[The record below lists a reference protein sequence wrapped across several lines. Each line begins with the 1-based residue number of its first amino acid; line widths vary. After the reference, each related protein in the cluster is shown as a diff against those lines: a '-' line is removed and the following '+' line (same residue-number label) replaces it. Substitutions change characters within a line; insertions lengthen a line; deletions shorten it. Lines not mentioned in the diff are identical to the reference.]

1 VPRWSLRLLGP
12 FSFDPDVTTLV
23 SFRSDKVRALL
34 AYLASEPGRP
44 WSRSALAGLLWPD
57 RPEPVARTN
66 LRNALSNLR
75 LVLDDAR
82 AVPPYLVVSPT
93 DVRVDVAADHWVDVA
108 ALHDLGEP
116 AGGATHDAD
125 DPGTVARLERALALI
140 RGDFL
145 EGFSLDSGP
154 FADWMTTMRDR
165 SRSVTVRTARALALA
180 YARQGDPIAAE
191 AATRRWLAFEP
202 WDESAHRHL
211 MRVLARQGQRSAAL
225 AQHEACRRVLAEE
238 LGIEPAAETAQLAAA
253 IQAGEVGAEPSIAA
267 AMWPGLAS
275 PADLDARLFV
285 ARAPELAALDAALR
299 RVDAAG
305 AGAMFV
311 IGEAGSGKTELL
323 VEFARRAQD
332 DDPGLLV
339 LWGHGSSFT
348 GHGHPFEPFVQ
359 VARMLCG
366 EAEAPPQARVQRA
379 EQARRT
385 WRRLAAIV
393 DAFLEH
399 GSELLGRFVSTRSLQ
414 GFARQHAGV
423 DEDRIVRLETLAAR
437 GRSPP
442 SPGSSSILLEQ
453 FTAVVRCLASRQRML
468 LLLDDL
474 QWIDA
479 SSVELLFHLARGL
492 GAARVLIVGAYRPED
507 LAASEDAIPHPLRA
521 TVSEL
526 VSARRAGLVD
536 LTGATDAAFV
546 DAVLDT
552 EPNALS
558 ADFRARLAARTGGH
572 ALFTIELLRGMQLR
586 GDLLRNRQGRWIEGP
601 SLRWDDLPTRVEA
614 AIGARIGHLSA
625 ACRGALEIASVEGE
639 VFTAEVVAAISGRP
653 VTETCDLISQEA
665 GRRQRLV
672 EAHALRP
679 LADGGVA
686 QYRFRHGLFQ
696 TYLVQR
702 LDAIERARLH
712 GHVGRELERIY
723 RGNLRRYPE
732 THHALARH
740 FEAAGMA
747 MQAVEHFHAAA
758 SHAQRLFAYD
768 ASIDHL
774 RRALDLL
781 GSLPASSD
789 RDGRELQLQLMIGT
803 ALTATKGWA
812 NPDLATAYARV
823 EELCDSLEDRAH
835 RFRALWQLSVFHV
848 GRSEHAEMNAL
859 HERIA
864 KLAEEVDDRALMSLA
879 RLNVTDFYLGRFEG
893 ARRRLE
899 AAGADPDLAE
909 QRDLAERFGM
919 APAVVAL
926 AYLAECLW
934 LLDLPRAAE
943 EQGRKARELAVA
955 VNHPMSSCYAFGRAC
970 WLATFR
976 EDRDATA
983 AHAED
988 LLRLARSHGLGSF
1001 ILAGTF
1007 FEQLA
1012 SRDGTPDARLE
1023 SMYGAL
1029 ERYREAGNSL
1039 HRAAFLTHYARACGE
1054 AAHADRGLVAVDA
1067 ALVESARS
1075 GERWFDAETWRT
1087 KAALLRL
1094 EAESRDDGGRSERAA
1109 LACLATAVRIARAQ
1123 GAVALVRRAEAD
1135 GVRLRDTSS
1144 ALGEAWTR

>member
-12 FSFDPDVTTLV
+12 FSFEPDVKSRV

-34 AYLASEPGRP
+34 AYLAAEPGRP

-57 RPEPVARTN
+57 SSEDVARGN

-75 LVLDDAR
+75 LVLNDAR
-82 AVPPYLVVSPT
+82 AVPPYLVLAPT
-93 DVRVDVAADHWVDVA
+93 EVRVDVAADHWVDVA
-108 ALHDLGEP
+108 ALRDLGEP
-116 AGGATHDAD
+116 AAGATHDSD
-125 DPGTVARLERALALI
+125 DLTSVAPLERAMALI
-140 RGDFL
+140 RGEFL
-145 EGFSLDSGP
+145 EGFPVDSGP
-154 FADWMTTMRDR
+154 FADWMATMRDR
-165 SRSVTVRTARALALA
+165 SRSLMVRTARTLALA

-211 MRVLARQGQRSAAL
+211 MRVLAHQGQRTAAL

-267 AMWPGLAS
+267 ATWPGLAS

-285 ARAPELAALDAALR
+285 ARAPELAALDSAR
-299 RVDAAG
+299 RRGDVAG
-305 AGAMFV
+305 AGAVFV
-311 IGEAGSGKTELL
+311 LGEAGSGKTELL

-348 GHGHPFEPFVQ
+348 GHGHPFEPFLH
-359 VARMLCG
+359 VARTLCG
-366 EAEAPPQARVQRA
+366 EAEAPPQAQAHRA

-385 WRRLAAIV
+385 WRRLPATV

-399 GSELLGRFVSTRSLQ
+399 GSELLDRFVSTRSLQ

-423 DEDRIVRLETLAAR
+423 DEDRIVRLETQAAR
-437 GRSPP
+437 LRSPP
-442 SPGSSSILLEQ
+442 SARPGSSSVLLEQ
-453 FTAVVRCLASRQRML
+453 FTAVLRCLARRQRML

-479 SSVELLFHLARGL
+479 DSVELLFHLARGL

-507 LAASEDAIPHPLRA
+507 LAAGEDAIPHPLRA

-526 VSARRAGLVD
+526 VYARRAGLVD
-536 LTGATDAAFV
+536 LTGATDGTFV

-572 ALFTIELLRGMQLR
+572 ALFTIELLRAMQQR
-586 GDLLRNRQGRWIEGP
+586 GDVLRDRQGRWIEGP
-601 SLRWDDLPTRVEA
+601 SLRWDDLPARIEA
-614 AIGARIGHLSA
+614 AIGARIGHLSPH
-625 ACRGALEIASVEGE
+625 CLGALEVASVEGE
-639 VFTAEVVAAISGRP
+639 VFTAEVVAAVTGHT
-653 VTETCDLISQEA
+653 VTETCDLISREA
-665 GRRQRLV
+665 VRRQRLV

-679 LADGGVA
+679 LADGCLA

-712 GHVGRELERIY
+712 ERVGRELERIY

-732 THHALARH
+732 MHHALARH

-768 ASIDHL
+768 ASIAHL

-781 GSLPASSD
+781 GSLPASPD
-789 RDGRELQLQLMIGT
+789 RDGRELQLQFMIGT
-803 ALTATKGWA
+803 ALTAAKGWA

-823 EELCDSLEDRAH
+823 EELCDNVEDGAQ

-848 GRSEHAEMNAL
+848 GRSEHAEVNAL
-859 HERIA
+859 HERLER
-864 KLAEEVDDRALMSLA
+864 LAEEVDDPTLGSLV
-879 RLNVTDFYLGRFEG
+879 RLNVADFYLGRFQV

-899 AAGADPDLAE
+899 AAGANPDPIE
-909 QRDLAERFGM
+909 QRGLAERFGM

-943 EQGRKARELAVA
+943 DKGREALELAVA
-955 VNHPMSSCYAFGRAC
+955 VNHPMSSCYAFARGC
-970 WLATFR
+970 WFAALR
-976 EDRDATA
+976 DDRGATA

-1001 ILAGTF
+1001 TLAGTF
-1007 FEQLA
+1007 FGQFA
-1012 SRDGTPDARLE
+1012 SRDGASHARLE

-1029 ERYREAGNSL
+1029 ERYREAGTSL
-1039 HRAAFLTHYARACGE
+1039 HRAAFLTHFARACGE
-1054 AAHADRGLVAVDA
+1054 AAQAERGLVAVDA
-1067 ALVESARS
+1067 ALIESARS

-1094 EAESRDDGGRSERAA
+1094 RDPDRADGDRSERAA
-1109 LACLATAVRIARAQ
+1109 RACLATAIRIARAQ
-1123 GAVALVRRAEAD
+1123 GAFALVRRAEAE
-1135 GVRLRDTSS
+1135 GARYPATTS
-1144 ALGEAWTR
+1144 T